1 MRVSFFRTIRIAA
14 GLILFTATATS
25 PAQTY
30 PERASR
36 IVVGAVAGGF
46 TDILARLIAQ
56 PLVLS
61 LGQPVLVD
69 NRPGGGGTIATEFV
83 ARAAPDGY
91 TLLLTSLPH
100 VINPALY
107 SPAPYD
113 ALGDFTAITL
123 VVETPNVM
131 LVHPGIPARTLQEL
145 VALVKAAPGRYNYAS
160 NSVGSSSHLGME
172 IFRSTVGLELN
183 HVPYKGS
190 AAVTPDLLEGRVS
203 LTLDNLLFWLP
214 QIKDGK
220 LRALVVT
227 GRKRSEV
234 LPGVPTFAEAG
245 FPNVDVGPWFGV
257 VAPARLP
264 RAIVDRL
271 NRDINAGMRSPEVR
285 QRLVGAEIIGTT
297 PEAFAA
303 HLRTELLKWG
313 EAVKRSG
320 AKPE

>member
-1 MRVSFFRTIRIAA
+1 MKTALLRAIRFGA
-14 GLILFTATATS
+14 GLILLAATAAS
-25 PAQTY
+25 QAQPY
-30 PERASR
+30 PDRASR

-56 PLVLS
+56 QLAVS

-91 TLLLTSLPH
+91 TLLIASLPH

-113 ALGDFTAITL
+113 AVADFTAISL
-123 VVETPNVM
+123 VLETPNVM

-160 NSVGSSSHLGME
+160 NSIGSSSHLGME

-214 QIKDGK
+214 QIKEGK
-220 LRALVVT
+220 VRALVVT

-234 LPGVPTFAEAG
+234 LPAAPNFAEAG

-257 VAPARLP
+257 VGPARLP
-264 RAIVDRL
+264 RPIVDRL
-271 NRDINAGMRSPEVR
+271 NRDINNGLRNPEVR

-297 PEAFAA
+297 PDAFAA
-303 HLRTELLKWG
+303 HLRTEAVKWG